1 MGFAFEIENVN
12 KTGFGNALLNG
23 RLETSSL
30 LVGDLVY
37 VGYNMSVT
45 KLVRIKSIKKDY
57 GFVPAITTL
66 NEKAIIEIENE
77 DGTAIDL
84 SELAPGMSLI
94 NSKNKI
100 DTLKDKKTEK
110 VFNLCKKYA
119 ENAICCD
126 NAKIAYLSDNNIIVS
141 HLDKVILAGLYVNNY
156 CIVVISSDKLIISE
170 IDSGIYRH
178 IPYNKI
184 TEVDSVGRK
193 ITIKTD
199 NEKETINSEYILS
212 KNFSKLIREIR
223 DVFCDEK
230 SFCEFDE
237 CDIKSRYSE
246 NQKSEKRKTRPF
258 YIPNIKG
265 NYGLSDKYDRKKY
278 EDKKAM
284 NNYKDSYFD
293 GKKMAA
299 DEYTGQ
305 PLHADAQKAKNKY
318 GTNKYTTH
326 TAETDHIEPIKGT
339 YEKCKKTFAGNL
351 ITDEQFANI
360 VNDPDNFAVTNAHIN
375 RSMGAKPKKDYVR
388 NNGEKLIQDNGGKIA
403 DKADKARKN
412 TDKKIRI
419 QAAKNVGGEV
429 GVAALEA
436 GLCAIPDVVCD
447 NYRAVKNG
455 EKTKKEA
462 IKDGAK
468 EVLCRGGEE
477 ALKRAIQIGLEVAGK
492 VVMNIVESR

>member
-184 TEVDSVGRK
+184 TKVDSIGRK

-199 NEKETINSEYILS
+199 NGKETINSEYILS

-237 CDIKSRYSE
+237 GDIKSRD
-246 NQKSEKRKTRPF
+246 SEKRKTRPF

-284 NNYKDSYFD
+284 NDYKDSYFD

-305 PLHADAQKAKNKY
+305 QLHADAQKAKNKY

-360 VNDPDNFAVTNAHIN
+360 VNDSDNFAVTNAHIN

-403 DKADKARKN
+403 DKADKARKGVN
-412 TDKKIRI
+412 RKIRI

-429 GVAALEA
+429 GIAALEA

-462 IKDGAK
+462 FKDGAK
-468 EVLCRGGEE
+468 EVMGIGAEGG
-477 ALKRAIQIGLEVAGK
+477 LKQIIQIGLEAAMK
-492 VVMNIVESR
+492 VVESR